1 MSAVLQTPLG
11 EVLAHCDNTIRGP
24 LSLVRHAQRILNQ
37 PGLPRIHNA
46 SSIINS
52 IKTYNHAELV
62 GDTGAA
68 GLTWEEAAMGAI
80 GECIERYCCA
90 VYDHDDL
97 VYASQRDLGAT
108 AIGMDTFA
116 IYSERQQAHP
126 DFPLNPWHPELPV
139 HWVEGRV
146 LGTGSNAGAKRQVP
160 ACLAYIPYAQHPD
173 LTRTRDRLA
182 LAVSSGQACHSDTDA
197 ALLSGLC
204 EVVERDAFMITWL
217 KRVAVPRIEWEH
229 DDELRRIYER
239 HFACPGLTFHLFD
252 LTLDIEIPTVVCLVE
267 GMGPRGPYLCLGAA
281 TRPNYRQ
288 AITKAWIEA
297 SQTLVWLRDLMA
309 RKQDWRPE
317 PDYVNLRDFEDHVRL
332 YGEPE
337 MRAHAAFLLDTPLR
351 VRPDFDRHA
360 GAPAAELLAGCIN
373 AVERAGYEAIHV
385 DLTTCDIRSAGFVVP
400 KVFVPGLTT
409 LYATHGLP
417 CVGSP
422 RFDSVPRKLGRPAL
436 PDGEFNLSPHPF
448 P

>member
-1 MSAVLQTPLG
+1 MSAAAQQGLRR
-11 EVLAHCDNTIRGP
+11 VLAHCDQTMRGP

-52 IKTYNHAELV
+52 IKSYNHSELV

-90 VYDHDDL
+90 VYDHDEL
-97 VYASQRDLGAT
+97 TYASQRELGDT
-108 AIGMDTFA
+108 AIGMDRFA
-116 IYSERQQAHP
+116 LYSQRQQAHP
-126 DFPLNPWHPELPV
+126 DFPLSAWQPELPI
-139 HWVEGRV
+139 HWVQGEV
-146 LGTGSNAGAKRQVP
+146 LGSGESRRVP
-160 ACLAYIPYAQHPD
+160 ACLAYIPYVHHPD
-173 LTRTRDRLA
+173 ESRTRDLLA
-182 LAVSSGQACHSDTDA
+182 LAVSSGQACHSDPAA

-217 KRVAVPRIEWEH
+217 KRLAVPRIEWEH
-229 DDELRRIYER
+229 DAELQQIYQR
-239 HFACPGLTFHLFD
+239 HFACPGLSFHLFD
-252 LTLDIEIPTVVCLVE
+252 LTLDIAIPTVLCVIE
-267 GMGPRGPYLCLGAA
+267 GEGPRGSYLCVGCS

-288 AITKAWIEA
+288 AITKAWLEA
-297 SQTLVWLRDLMA
+297 SQTLVWLRDLMQ
-309 RKQDWRPE
+309 RRRDWRPDA
-317 PDYVNLRDFEDHVRL
+317 DYVNLRDFEDHVRL

-337 MRAHAAFLLDTPLR
+337 MRAHAEFLLDTELR
-351 VRPDFDRHA
+351 VRPDFD
-360 GAPAAELLAGCIN
+360 AAAQDSATEGLAACVA
-373 AVERAGYEAIHV
+373 AVKAAGYEPIHV
-385 DLTTCDIRSAGFVVP
+385 DLTTADVQDAGFVVP
-400 KVFVPGLTT
+400 KVFVPGLAT

-422 RFDSVPRKLGRPAL
+422 RFDEVPAKLARASL
-436 PDGEFNLSPHPF
+436 PQGVFNTSPHPF